1 MAGNRFIN
9 PAEEQG
15 FVFTGLTPLHLLS
28 NGTSVKRQERAA
40 FAEGTS
46 FDNHT
51 DNRLYV
57 VVLSRK
63 HQRKLMIYLRV
74 ARPNSGNV
82 KFSDCTTKQ
91 VHIPNIPD
99 LAKRPSLC

>member
-15 FVFTGLTPLHLLS
+15 FVFTGLTPLRLLS
-28 NGTSVKRQERAA
+28 NGTSVKRQEPEAL
-40 FAEGTS
+40 AEVTS

-51 DNRLYV
+51 DNRLYM

-63 HQRKLMIYLRV
+63 HQRKLMITYVWLVRILV
-74 ARPNSGNV
+74 M
-82 KFSDCTTKQ
+82 
-91 VHIPNIPD
+91 
-99 LAKRPSLC
+99 